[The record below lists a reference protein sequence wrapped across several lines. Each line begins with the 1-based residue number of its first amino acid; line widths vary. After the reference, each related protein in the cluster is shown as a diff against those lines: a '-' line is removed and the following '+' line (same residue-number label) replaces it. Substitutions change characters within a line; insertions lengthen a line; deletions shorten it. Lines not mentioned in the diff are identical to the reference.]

1 MPSGVAGPEQ
11 SRQTSQLIQSTRAGS
26 ADALGRLLEGC
37 RAYLLLVAN
46 RHLGPDLQAKGGAS
60 DLVQVTVLDAIRDFA
75 HFHGNTDTELLQWL
89 RRLLRNNLAD
99 FTRQYRDT
107 AKRQIGQEVR
117 LEGGDSS
124 AERGGGLAA
133 AWPSPSGEAMANE
146 QAEAIRRAVERL
158 PDDYRRVLVLRYQD
172 ERSFDEIGDLL
183 GLTANAAR
191 KLLLRAVERVQRDL
205 EAPP

>member
-1 MPSGVAGPEQ
+1 VTEPDGRAAQWLPAA
-11 SRQTSQLIQSTRAGS
+11 RAGS
-26 ADALGRLLEGC
+26 PEALGQALEAC
-37 RAYLLLVAN
+37 RDYLLRIAQ
-46 RHLGPDLQAKGGAS
+46 RELGPDLQAKGGAS

>member
-1 MPSGVAGPEQ
+1 MNPDPVPPE
-11 SRQTSQLIQSTRAGS
+11 A
-26 ADALGRLLEGC
+26 ALARF
-37 RAYLLLVAN
+37 RDYLLLLA
-46 RHLGPDLQAKGGAS
+46 RRRLGRQLQAKLDAS
-60 DLVQVTVLDAIRDFA
+60 DVVQQTLLEAHRDFA
-75 HFHGNTDTELLQWL
+75 TFQGTHEAELLAWL
-89 RRLLRNNLAD
+89 RRLLLNNLAD

-133 AWPSPSGEAMANE
+133 AWLSPSGEAMAHE
-146 QAEAIRRAVERL
+146 QAEAIRHAVERL